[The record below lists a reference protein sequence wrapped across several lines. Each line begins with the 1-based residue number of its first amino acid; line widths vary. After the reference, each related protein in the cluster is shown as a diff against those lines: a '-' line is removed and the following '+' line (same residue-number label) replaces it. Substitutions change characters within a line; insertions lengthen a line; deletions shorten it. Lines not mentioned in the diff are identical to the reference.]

1 MGIRLYNNRNRVKW
15 DVEREYRVIYRN
27 IENIKIYVIVGNSEK
42 IK

>member
-27 IENIKIYVIVGNSEK
+27 IENIKI
-42 IK
+42 